1 MALRYSCLAFGMIL
15 LMITQ
20 LSVVNG
26 RSLERTLLTTTTTT
40 TTIAATECEQ
50 SGGGMEEFGVASIND
65 TSNETSSS
73 RKLKMRT
80 LEYVLA
86 SGPSKR
92 GPGH

>member
-1 MALRYSCLAFGMIL
+1 MAMRDNCLAFVIIFL

-20 LSVVNG
+20 LSVVHA
-26 RSLERTLLTTTTTT
+26 RSLERTPLTTT

-50 SGGGMEEFGVASIND
+50 SGGGMAEFGVSSTND
-65 TSNETSSS
+65 TSSS
-73 RKLKMRT
+73 RRLKMRT
-80 LEYVLA
+80 LEYILA